1 MVFIQEVAVMEGKQC
16 PALRAVRMAFPYTI
30 PVLTGYLILGMA
42 YGILMQ
48 TSGYGVLWVLLISGT
63 AFCGSMQFVAVTLL
77 TSAFNPIQAFIMSIM
92 VNARHLFYGVSMLKK
107 YRGTGAFKPVLI
119 YALTDETFSIVSSV
133 EPPKDMP
140 SRDFYLAVSILDYIY
155 WVTGSVLGAVAGQ
168 FITFNTTGL
177 DFVLTALFVVL
188 FIEQVKNPLNR
199 VSGIIGIVC
208 TAAALFIFGA
218 DNLVIPAM
226 ALILAVL
233 LIGRKKI

>member
-1 MVFIQEVAVMEGKQC
+1 MEGKQC

-199 VSGIIGIVC
+199 VSGIIGIAC
-208 TAAALFIFGA
+208 TVVALFIFGA